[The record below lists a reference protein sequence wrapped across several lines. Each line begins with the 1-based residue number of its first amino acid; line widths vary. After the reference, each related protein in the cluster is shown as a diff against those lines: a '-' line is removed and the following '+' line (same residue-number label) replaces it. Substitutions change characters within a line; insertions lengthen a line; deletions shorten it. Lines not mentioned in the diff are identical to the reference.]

1 MISKDL
7 DKASDGR
14 LEQQRALNLVKSGEQ
29 EMVLDGLDRI
39 YENFTV
45 PPHMDV
51 ALLDE
56 LKAMLLENY
65 ESKEAMKVNLTICK
79 ILLRSGS
86 DVYQG
91 AVKEVLSKTSNAKL
105 QKHLQKMLQKA
116 GVDDDDNK

>member
-1 MISKDL
+1 MRWNAVTSKDL
-7 DKASDGR
+7 DKPSDGR

-56 LKAMLLENY
+56 LKAM
-65 ESKEAMKVNLTICK
+65 
-79 ILLRSGS
+79 
-86 DVYQG
+86 
-91 AVKEVLSKTSNAKL
+91 
-105 QKHLQKMLQKA
+105 
-116 GVDDDDNK
+116 